1 MGGVGVTET
10 DQLPPSA
17 TRVRRHPTRSR
28 RSDAV
33 RNAERVFAAALEV
46 SASVGLAVGLPEVA
60 ARAGVGRATVYRS
73 FASRDEL
80 IAAIMEHKLRA
91 LVERMAVAS
100 RQGDAWE
107 VLRDVLVV
115 VMSNLRQDRLL
126 GEALLLRPDLLP
138 TDPEFVDLLE
148 RGKAQGAVA
157 ADVTGLDLR
166 LLVSGVAHSLA
177 VSGERD
183 PDAWARAAEMIAK
196 ATRIR

>member
-1 MGGVGVTET
+1 MET

-17 TRVRRHPTRSR
+17 APVRRRRTRSR

-33 RNAERVFAAALEV
+33 RNAERVFEAALEV

-91 LVERMAVAS
+91 LVARMTAAS
-100 RQGDAWE
+100 RREDAWE
-107 VLRDVLVV
+107 ALRDVLVI
-115 VMSNLRQDRLL
+115 VMSNIREDRLL

-138 TDPEFVDLLE
+138 SDPEFVDLLE

-157 ADVTGLDLR
+157 PDITGLDLR

-183 PDAWARAAEMIAK
+183 PGAWARAAEMIAN
-196 ATRIR
+196 ATHIR

>member
-1 MGGVGVTET
+1 
-10 DQLPPSA
+10 
-17 TRVRRHPTRSR
+17 VRPHRSRSR

-80 IAAIMEHKLRA
+80 IAAIMKHKLRA
-91 LVERMAVAS
+91 LVERMAVTS

-138 TDPEFVDLLE
+138 ADPELFDLLE

-183 PDAWARAAEMIAK
+183 PDAWARAAELIAM